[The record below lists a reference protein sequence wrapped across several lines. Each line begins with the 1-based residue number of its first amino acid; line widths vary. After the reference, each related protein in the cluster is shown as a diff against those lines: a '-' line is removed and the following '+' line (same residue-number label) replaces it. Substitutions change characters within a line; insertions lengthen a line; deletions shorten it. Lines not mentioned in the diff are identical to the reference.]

1 MHACVRVC
9 VHACK
14 RVCVLACV
22 HACMRAC
29 VPACVRVYA
38 CAVYALL
45 LAVKYLTSGNAWHI
59 FEKLPFGVYLR
70 PVIKFE

>member
-1 MHACVRVC
+1 MHVCMRVYVCGCMHANVC
-9 VHACK
+9 VCL
-14 RVCVLACV
+14 RV
-22 HACMRAC
+22 CMRAC

-59 FEKLPFGVYLR
+59 FEKLPFGVHLR